1 MRVLWLCNMPLPEAA
16 AAMGISNGT
25 GGGWLSAE
33 FDQLRREDNMELA
46 ACFPLRHRKK
56 IQKVTVNGSAHYA
69 VPRKVHSFFRYDAS
83 MEPFFRQI
91 VEEVRPDIIHI
102 HGTENTPAWALMK
115 ACPEQT
121 YVVSLQGIISMI
133 AVHNHGALP
142 YKWQRSRTLMDY
154 IAKSS
159 PLARAKMYRLG
170 GQYEQKVIARA
181 DYLMGR
187 TDWDRLCAEELGAKG
202 SYVYAPEILREPFYH
217 TAWSPENCTPHRIFS
232 SAASTSIKGA
242 HFLLEAVAQLKG
254 KYPDFTV
261 CFAGHAPCSGSLKRR
276 LRCTGYEK
284 YIRYLINKLDLKEN
298 VRFLG
303 SLSAEKMADEMT
315 KAHVYVH
322 PSAIDNSPNALAEA
336 MMVGTPCVASYVGG
350 IPSMMENE
358 TEGLLYQYD
367 APYWLAHQISRIFD
381 DKELAKRLSANARC
395 RAAAD
400 HDKKNAQITKEL
412 YEIIMQKKTV

>member
-16 AAMGISNGT
+16 AAMGITNGT

-33 FDQLRREDNMELA
+33 FDQLRRKENIELA
-46 ACFPLRHRKK
+46 ACFPLRHVKK
-56 IQKVTVNGSAHYA
+56 LRKVTVDGATHYA

-83 MEPFFRQI
+83 MEPYFRQI
-91 VEEVRPDIIHI
+91 VDEVRPDIIHI

-142 YKWQRSRTLMDY
+142 YKWQKSRTLMDY
-154 IAKSS
+154 ISKSS
-159 PLARAKMYRLG
+159 PLARAKMYRIG
-170 GQYEQKVIARA
+170 GQYERQVIARA

-202 SYVYAPEILREPFYH
+202 RYVYAPELLREPFYH
-217 TAWSPENCTPHRIFS
+217 AAWSFENCTPYRIFS

-242 HFLLEAVAQLKG
+242 HFLLEAAAQLKAR
-254 KYPDFTV
+254 YPQITV
-261 CFAGHAPCSGSLKRR
+261 CFAGSAPCSGGWKRR

-284 YIRYLINKLDLKEN
+284 YIRSLIKKLDLKEN
-298 VRFLG
+298 VCFLG
-303 SLSAEKMADEMT
+303 SLSAEKMAEEMT

-350 IPSMMENE
+350 IPSMIDNKK
-358 TEGLLYQYD
+358 EGLLYQYD
-367 APYWLAHQISRIFD
+367 APYWLAHQLSRIFED
-381 DKELAKRLSANARC
+381 NALAQQLSANAHR
-395 RAAAD
+395 RAAVD
-400 HDKKNAQITKEL
+400 HDPKNAKITEELYKTIMCKITK
-412 YEIIMQKKTV
+412 